1 MKNAVVYIHG
11 KGGSADEALY
21 YKKFFNDA
29 YDVLGFDYKSE
40 LPWQAGEEFQ
50 NYFDSLIPNYN
61 EILLIAN
68 SIGAYFSML
77 SLSEKPIKKALFVS
91 LIVDMKNIIL
101 HMMKRAKISEEELRL
116 KKVINI
122 QFGEPLSWKYL
133 SFVRKNPIAW
143 NIPTGILYGKKDDM
157 TSLET
162 ITNFA
167 NKIHADLTGVENGE
181 HGVHTEEQMNFL
193 DTWFKRFVRK
203 IFMHLLCLDKFTD

>member
-1 MKNAVVYIHG
+1 MKNAVIYVHG
-11 KGGSADEALY
+11 KDGSIDEADHY
-21 YKKFFNDA
+21 RKFFNDD
-29 YDVLGFDYKSE
+29 YEVLGFDYKAE
-40 LPWQAGEEFQ
+40 LPWQAKEEFQ
-50 NYFDSLIPNYN
+50 NCFDSLIPKYN

-91 LIVDMKNIIL
+91 PIVDMENVIL

-122 QFGEPLSWKYL
+122 QFGEVLSWEYL
-133 SFVRKNPIAW
+133 SYVRKNPITW
-143 NIPTGILYGKKDDM
+143 NAPACILYGKKDDM

-167 NKIHADLTGVENGE
+167 NKIHADLTVFADGE
-181 HGVHTEEQMNFL
+181 LRFHTEEQMDFL
-193 DTWFKRFVRK
+193 DAWFERY
-203 IFMHLLCLDKFTD
+203 IQ

>member
-29 YDVLGFDYKSE
+29 YDVLGFGYKSE

-77 SLSEKPIKKALFVS
+77 ALSEKPIKKALFVS
-91 LIVDMKNIIL
+91 PIVDMENIIL

-122 QFGEPLSWKYL
+122 QFGEPLSWEYL

-162 ITNFA
+162 MTNFA
-167 NKIHADLTGVENGE
+167 NKIHADLTVFDEGE
-181 HGVHTEEQMNFL
+181 HWFHTEEQMNFL
-193 DTWFKRFVRK
+193 DTWFRRFV
-203 IFMHLLCLDKFTD
+203 

>member
-29 YDVLGFDYKSE
+29 YEVLGFDYKSE
-40 LPWQAGEEFQ
+40 LPWLAGEEFQ
-50 NYFDSLIPNYN
+50 NYFDSLIPKYN

-91 LIVDMKNIIL
+91 PIVDMENIIL

-122 QFGEPLSWKYL
+122 QFGEPLSWEYL

-167 NKIHADLTGVENGE
+167 NKIHADLTVFDEGE
-181 HGVHTEEQMNFL
+181 HWFHTEEQMNFL
-193 DTWFKRFVRK
+193 DTWFRRF
-203 IFMHLLCLDKFTD
+203 L

>member
-21 YKKFFNDA
+21 YKKFFNDD

-77 SLSEKPIKKALFVS
+77 SLSEKPIKKALFIS
-91 LIVDMKNIIL
+91 PIVDMENIIL

-122 QFGEPLSWKYL
+122 QFGEPLSWEYL

-167 NKIHADLTGVENGE
+167 NKIHADLTIFDEGE
-181 HGVHTEEQMNFL
+181 HWFHTEEQMIFL
-193 DTWFKRFVRK
+193 DTWFKRFV
-203 IFMHLLCLDKFTD
+203 

>member
-21 YKKFFNDA
+21 YKKFFNDD
-29 YDVLGFDYKSE
+29 YELLGFDYKSE
-40 LPWQAGEEFQ
+40 LPWQADEEFQ
-50 NYFDSLIPNYN
+50 NYFDSIIPNYN

-91 LIVDMKNIIL
+91 PIVDMENIIL
-101 HMMKRAKISEEELRL
+101 HMMKRARISEEKLRL
-116 KKVINI
+116 KKIINI
-122 QFGEPLSWKYL
+122 PFGEPLSWEYL

-167 NKIHADLTGVENGE
+167 HTINASLTVFDRGE
-181 HGVHTEEQMNFL
+181 HWFHTEEQMNFL
-193 DTWFKRFVRK
+193 DTWVKRF
-203 IFMHLLCLDKFTD
+203 IQ

>member
-21 YKKFFNDA
+21 YKKFFNDD

-50 NYFDSLIPNYN
+50 NYFDFIAPKYT

-68 SIGAYFSML
+68 SIGAYFSL
-77 SLSEKPIKKALFVS
+77 ISLSEKPITKALLIS
-91 LIVDMKNIIL
+91 PIVDMENLIL
-101 HMMKRAKISEEELRL
+101 TMMKKAKVSEEELRA
-116 KKVINI
+116 KKII
-122 QFGEPLSWKYL
+122 STSFGEPLSWEYL
-133 SFVRKNPIAW
+133 SFVRNNPITW

-162 ITNFA
+162 MTNFA
-167 NKIHADLTGVENGE
+167 HTINASLTVFDRGE
-181 HGVHTEEQMNFL
+181 HWFHTEEQMNFL
-193 DTWFKRFVRK
+193 DTWVKRF
-203 IFMHLLCLDKFTD
+203 IQ

>member
-21 YKKFFNDA
+21 YKKFFNDD
-29 YDVLGFDYKSE
+29 YELLGFNYESE
-40 LPWQAGEEFQ
+40 LPWQANEEFQ
-50 NYFDSLIPNYN
+50 NYFDSIIPNYD

-91 LIVDMKNIIL
+91 PIVDMENIIL
-101 HMMKRAKISEEELRL
+101 HMMKRAKISEEKLRL
-116 KKVINI
+116 KKIINI
-122 QFGEPLSWKYL
+122 PFSEPLSWEYL

-162 ITNFA
+162 MTNFA
-167 NKIHADLTGVENGE
+167 NKIHADLTVFDNGE
-181 HGVHTEEQMNFL
+181 HWFHTEEQMNFL
-193 DTWFKRFVRK
+193 DTWFRRF
-203 IFMHLLCLDKFTD
+203 IQ

>member
-11 KGGSADEALY
+11 KGGSADKALY
-21 YKKFFNDA
+21 YKKFFNDD
-29 YDVLGFDYKSE
+29 YELLGFNYKSE

-50 NYFDSLIPNYN
+50 NYFDSIIPNYN

-77 SLSEKPIKKALFVS
+77 SLSEKPIKKALFIS
-91 LIVDMKNIIL
+91 PIVDMENIIL
-101 HMMKRAKISEEELRL
+101 HMMKRAKVSEEELRI

-122 QFGEPLSWKYL
+122 PFGEPLSWEYL

-162 ITNFA
+162 MTNFA
-167 NKIHADLTGVENGE
+167 NKIHAYLTVFDNGE
-181 HGVHTEEQMNFL
+181 HWFHTEEQMNFL
-193 DTWFKRFVRK
+193 DTWFRRL
-203 IFMHLLCLDKFTD
+203 IR

>member
-11 KGGSADEALY
+11 KGDSADEALY

-29 YDVLGFDYKSE
+29 YDVLRFDYKSE

-77 SLSEKPIKKALFVS
+77 ALSEKPIKKALFVS
-91 LIVDMKNIIL
+91 PIVDMENIIL

-122 QFGEPLSWKYL
+122 QFGEPLSWEYL

-167 NKIHADLTGVENGE
+167 NKIHADLTIFDEGE
-181 HGVHTEEQMNFL
+181 HWFRTEEQMDFL
-193 DTWFKRFVRK
+193 DTWFKRFV
-203 IFMHLLCLDKFTD
+203 

>member
-21 YKKFFNDA
+21 YKKFFNDD
-29 YDVLGFDYKSE
+29 YEVLGFDYKSE

-91 LIVDMKNIIL
+91 PIVDMENIIL
-101 HMMKRAKISEEELRL
+101 HMMKRAKISEEELKL

-122 QFGEPLSWKYL
+122 QFGEPLSWEYL

-167 NKIHADLTGVENGE
+167 NTIHADLTVFDEGE
-181 HGVHTEEQMNFL
+181 HWFHTEEQMNFL
-193 DTWFKRFVRK
+193 DTWFKRFV
-203 IFMHLLCLDKFTD
+203 